1 LKIAILWYGVPYRIR
16 INHTDLPYAIIFFCF
31 GAQYCDK
38 NHNVNK
44 QLIFILFQAR
54 MREKTALRHELAAPS
69 V

>member
-1 LKIAILWYGVPYRIR
+1 MQL
-16 INHTDLPYAIIFFCF
+16 FFCF

-44 QLIFILFQAR
+44 QLIFRAILFQAR
-54 MREKTALRHELAAPS
+54 MREKTALRHELAALS